1 MKRVNNP
8 KDEAILE
15 RKRVSA
21 ARFMRDKNLRR
32 VDGVDMHDA
41 LSLYEERAAHAA
53 SVAHDEA
60 DLSNIYPRSR

>member
-21 ARFMRDKNLRR
+21 ARFMRDRNLQRI
-32 VDGVDMHDA
+32 DGVDMHDA
-41 LSLYEERAAHAA
+41 LSLYEERAAYA
-53 SVAHDEA
+53 SKEAGDA
-60 DLSNIYPRSR
+60 DLSNIYPGSR